1 MTVVLTRPSLAQK
14 LGSLRLAKDEGA
26 STLTCL
32 SRLETS
38 ARASA
43 EAAEV
48 TMKPT
53 GLVKKL
59 SKKLSK
65 AHRQSKL
72 RKKRVGSR
80 FSLMESRESNSSLRG
95 LVDVKKNLSA
105 VNFAGMSDRKDD
117 SIGHRPKASPKA
129 QKRRPRVDATPKDL
143 HVYSFDQRSASATST
158 KSESSFGTKL
168 SKLLQSHDAQVR
180 GLKSKQKE
188 ELQALLRNISKKKE
202 ESPKPQVEEGEEE
215 VVGCAPQLKDFRVLG
230 QPSLFQVNSIGEEKQ
245 SSLKL
250 DGYSNSQG
258 CDLGPFDSIEN
269 NATAADD
276 LGDVSERQEKCSDLW
291 KPPTLP
297 PAANVANMRKT
308 PRRTGNG
315 RQWHGYDSKA
325 KGWWM
330 A

>member
-32 SRLETS
+32 SRLETP

-215 VVGCAPQLKDFRVLG
+215 VVGCAPQLKDFRVLA
-230 QPSLFQVNSIGEEKQ
+230 QPSFFKSIPSAKRSRAH
-245 SSLKL
+245 SS
-250 DGYSNSQG
+250 SM
-258 CDLGPFDSIEN
+258 
-269 NATAADD
+269 ATAIPKGAI
-276 LGDVSERQEKCSDLW
+276 LAPSIPSRTTPPRPMTSETSASVRRNAQIFGSRQRSHRL
-291 KPPTLP
+291 
-297 PAANVANMRKT
+297 
-308 PRRTGNG
+308 RTW
-315 RQWHGYDSKA
+315 QT
-325 KGWWM
+325 
-330 A
+330 